1 MQKERKAI
9 DKWVVECIKTDYHK
23 FYKSYIWK
31 KFRSKIMLERKGR
44 CEICWNG
51 GKDGKGVRRY
61 KKATTLH
68 HKKHLKQ
75 FPQLALDRDNVILV
89 CDECHKEEHPE
100 IYAKTHKITEERWD

>member
-1 MQKERKAI
+1 MGHR
-9 DKWVVECIKTDYHK
+9 VHK
-23 FYKSYIWK
+23 NRLPQILQVIYLEKVSFQNHAGEK
-31 KFRSKIMLERKGR
+31 RQMRNLLERGKGR
-44 CEICWNG
+44 
-51 GKDGKGVRRY
+51 KGVRRY

-100 IYAKTHKITEERWD
+100 IYAKTQKITEERWD